1 MYNIDM
7 IKKIVIKDTATF
19 DSTGVE
25 LDNLQK
31 VNFIYGGNACG
42 KTTISRVLS
51 SDNLT
56 ASYPNCKV
64 EWDGQTLPVVTYNKD
79 FRERNFLENIPG
91 VFTLG
96 EASVDAIKEIDGLVA
111 ERDECD
117 RKLKTA
123 NANITKREEE
133 IKALESERQERLW
146 KNVFKKNE
154 EFKICLKGFMYKH
167 TFEDRILGLIRSG
180 VPDVIPSLEDLR
192 SRYKMLFASE
202 GTPSVLALLPEFT
215 DLEEALVGITND
227 QIWTRRIVGSDDVP
241 IADLINRLD
250 IIDWVSRGKQ
260 LLQSN
265 SDVCPFCQRN
275 TIDQNFRNQL
285 EAFFDEN
292 FVKDTERLS
301 YLQRKYIEL
310 KDGVD
315 KYYNEIIQ
323 LSDSRLVDILNVE
336 LFSTVT
342 QLILEALLSNI
353 DIMLSK
359 IKNPGLQVYFK
370 DITEYVNHLQKII
383 DSTNQAIKEHNLMVE
398 NLASEKDAL
407 KNDVWNYLTS
417 IAASEVVGIQKSIIG
432 KEIAMENHKKD
443 ASALLKTYT
452 VLDNEIRKKESQV
465 TSVLPT
471 IQRINNAL
479 RKFGFTSFS
488 IQPSPKDNTKYQILR
503 EDGTWVDNT
512 LSEGETMFISFLYY
526 MHLVRGSMSQADVKT
541 PRVLVIDDPI
551 SSLDSNV
558 LFVVSTMIKQLL
570 KEVRESTPGNE
581 SNIKQVFVLTHNV
594 YFHKEVSFISNRV
607 KSRKDSH
614 HWVLYRKGNVTSIK
628 SYGQDNPIKGSY
640 ELLWKDL
647 RERRDAMDN
656 IEIQNIMRRII
667 ENYFIVFG
675 GLNGKDLI
683 TTDKYEDPEELTIAT
698 SFASWY
704 DEGSHD
710 IYDDLYVEHPHIL
723 IEKYMNVFR
732 GLFDK
737 LGHLAHF
744 NMMMQIEEVT
754 PNA

>member
-1 MYNIDM
+1 M
-7 IKKIVIKDTATF
+7 IKRVVIKDIATF
-19 DSTGVE
+19 DSTGIE

-51 SDNLT
+51 SNDVAVL
-56 ASYPNCKV
+56 YPKCEV
-64 EWDGQTLPVVTYNKD
+64 FWGGQPLQVLTYNKD
-79 FRERNFLENIPG
+79 FREKNFLENIPG

-96 EASVDAIKEIDGLVA
+96 EASVEAIKEIDRLVA
-111 ERDECD
+111 ERAEYD
-117 RKLKTA
+117 KMLNTV
-123 NANITKREEE
+123 NANIEKRKEE
-133 IKALESERQERLW
+133 IEFLENERQERLW

-154 EFKICLKGFMYKH
+154 EFKMCLKGFMYKH
-167 TFEDRILGLIRSG
+167 TFETRILGIISSG
-180 VPDVIPSLEDLR
+180 VPEIIPAVDDLR
-192 SRYKMLFASE
+192 SRYKVLFASE
-202 GTPSVLALLPEFT
+202 GTPLVLEPLPEFT
-215 DLEEALVGITND
+215 DLAEALLDLTND
-227 QIWTRRIVGSDDVP
+227 QIWARRIVGSDDVP
-241 IADLINRLD
+241 IAALIKRLD
-250 IIDWVSRGKQ
+250 MIDWVSRGKQ
-260 LLQSN
+260 LIERD

-292 FVKDTERLS
+292 YIKDTDRLS
-301 YLQRKYIEL
+301 YLLKKYIEL
-310 KDGVD
+310 KDEVELYFTEIVSQSRVNLAD
-315 KYYNEIIQ
+315 K
-323 LSDSRLVDILNVE
+323 LNVE
-336 LFSTVT
+336 LFSSLA
-342 QLILEALLSNI
+342 QLISEAVMSNV

-359 IKNPGLQVYFK
+359 IKNPGIQVVFK
-370 DITEYVNHLQKII
+370 DITESVIRLQNII
-383 DSTNQAIKEHNLMVE
+383 DSANQAVREHNLMVE
-398 NLASEKDAL
+398 NFSSERVAL
-407 KNDVWNYLTS
+407 INDVWNYLS
-417 IAASEVVGIQKSIIG
+417 SLGVSEVASIQKSIKS
-432 KEIAMENHKKD
+432 KEIAKDNHKKE
-443 ASALLKTYT
+443 AESLSQVLNS
-452 VLDNEIRKKESQV
+452 LDNDIQGKESQV
-465 TSVLPT
+465 TSVFPT
-471 IQRINNAL
+471 IKRINNAL
-479 RKFGFTSFS
+479 KKFGFTSFS

-526 MHLVRGSMSQADVKT
+526 MHLVRGSISQADVKT

-570 KEVRESTPGNE
+570 KEVRESLPGNE
-581 SNIKQVFVLTHNV
+581 SNIKQVFIFTHNV

-607 KSRKDSH
+607 KYRRDSH
-614 HWVLYRKGNVTSIK
+614 HWVLYKKGNVTSVK

-683 TTDKYEDPEELTIAT
+683 TAENYEDPEELAIAT

-723 IEKYMNVFR
+723 TEKYMAVFES
-732 GLFDK
+732 LFKK
-737 LGHLAHF
+737 LGHEAHF
-744 NMMMQIEEVT
+744 KMMMQIEEDA

>member
-1 MYNIDM
+1 M
-7 IKKIVIKDTATF
+7 IKRIVIKDTATF

-31 VNFIYGGNACG
+31 VNFVYGGNACG

-51 SDNLT
+51 SDNLV
-56 ASYPNCKV
+56 ALYPSCKV
-64 EWDGQTLPVVTYNKD
+64 EWEGQPLQVLTYNKD

-96 EASVDAIKEIDGLVA
+96 EASVDAIKEIEGLA
-111 ERDECD
+111 TQRDECD
-117 RKLKTA
+117 RKLRTSNSNVA
-123 NANITKREEE
+123 KREEE
-133 IKALESERQERLW
+133 IKALANERQERLW

-154 EFKICLKGFMYKH
+154 EFKMCLKGFMYKH
-167 TFEDRILGLIRSG
+167 TFEARILELLRSG
-180 VPDVIPSLEDLR
+180 IPEIIPTVEDLR
-192 SRYKMLFASE
+192 NRYKVLFASE
-202 GTPSVLALLPEFT
+202 GTPLVLEPLPEFI
-215 DLEEALVGITND
+215 DLAEALADITND

-241 IADLINRLD
+241 IADLIKRLD

-260 LLQSN
+260 LLQPD
-265 SDVCPFCQRN
+265 SDVCPFCQRK

-310 KDGVD
+310 KDEGDAYFKEIIHLSESKLVD
-315 KYYNEIIQ
+315 K
-323 LSDSRLVDILNVE
+323 LNVE

-342 QLILEALLSNI
+342 QLIREALMSNI

-359 IKNPGLQVYFK
+359 IKNPGLQVAFK

-398 NLASEKDAL
+398 NISSEKDAL

-417 IAASEVVGIQKSIIG
+417 LAASEVVSIQKSIKG
-432 KEIAMENHKKD
+432 KEIAKENHMKD
-443 ASALLKTYT
+443 ASALLHTYNI
-452 VLDNEIRKKESQV
+452 LDNEIRKKESQV

-479 RKFGFTSFS
+479 KKFGFTSFS

-503 EDGTWVDNT
+503 EDGTWVENT

-526 MHLVRGSMSQADVKT
+526 MHLVRGSMSQADVRT

-723 IEKYMNVFR
+723 TEKYMNVFR

-744 NMMMQIEEVT
+744 NMMMQIEGDNT
-754 PNA
+754 DA